1 MGGKHMKKI
10 KINAVIIAF
19 VTLCSTCLDVGAA
32 IETQFN
38 SVEAEFSV
46 SGTAEKSREA
56 VLTEI
61 QPFTDYNDAYVFLTP
76 EELASG
82 NTNAIMRTK
91 LSGQNGEVDLKIK
104 LTDISNGRYVYKVN
118 TYGFDKTGLL
128 IVLDDTVFTSSVS
141 TEINSGDVGHIK
153 QTLVGLTAIDDGNG
167 AQSKYDYISQC
178 IKNMKTTDGYTQDS
192 FVDAYMISE
201 GLYNVS
207 KGIMSFDDM
216 LSFYSLAIDAECSKE
231 FSEMDDKTKTAVETL
246 FKSNIPQKAFSR
258 EFSDNIF
265 AAKCYR
271 ADSTETLKTLITNY
285 AKQNGIS
292 LDKYNALSDIGKE
305 NVFIYMYNNQKML
318 ISASGVME
326 NFTAAVNRKQNTG
339 AIDGPTESYNNG
351 GNHGGGFSAPAD
363 PTYDPRPNNGLFADV
378 LGHWAE
384 NEIKSMIEKGI
395 INGYDD
401 GSFRPDGNIKRSEFV
416 KIICEAYGLNSTSD
430 SEFSD
435 VPSNAWYRAYVSSAT
450 AAGVIE
456 GDGEKFRP
464 EDNISR
470 QDVAVIIKRYL
481 DKLGVE
487 MDCSEVQYKDYN
499 DVSDYAQSA
508 ICALTNMGLM
518 NGSDGNIN
526 PKDAI
531 TRAEA
536 TVIMSRCLSLLK

>member
-1 MGGKHMKKI
+1 MKRM
-10 KINAVIIAF
+10 KINATVIAF
-19 VTLCSTCLDVGAA
+19 VTLCSTCPDVSSA
-32 IETQFN
+32 IDAQFN

-46 SGTAEKSREA
+46 SGMAEKSREA
-56 VLTEI
+56 VITEI
-61 QPFTDYNDAYVFLTP
+61 QPFSDYNDAYAFLTP
-76 EELASG
+76 DELASG
-82 NTNAIMRTK
+82 NANAIMRTK

-104 LTDISNGRYVYKVN
+104 LTDIASGRYVYKVN
-118 TYGFDKTGLL
+118 TYGYDKKGLL
-128 IVLDDTVFTSSVS
+128 IVLDNTVFTSSVS
-141 TEINSGDVGHIK
+141 TEINSDDVERIK
-153 QTLVGLTAIDDGNG
+153 RALVGLTVIDDGNG

-178 IKNMKTTDGYTQDS
+178 IKNMKTTAGYVQDS

-207 KGIMSFDDM
+207 ENIISFDDM
-216 LSFYSLAIDAECSKE
+216 LSFYSLAIDTECSKR
-231 FSEMDDKTKTAVETL
+231 FDEMDDGTKTAVETL
-246 FKSNIPQKAFSR
+246 FKSNIPQKEFSS

-265 AAKCYR
+265 AAECYS

-285 AKQNGIS
+285 AKENGIS

-305 NVFIYMYNNQKML
+305 NVFIYMYNNKKQL
-318 ISASGVME
+318 VSASQVIKNFNDAVSGSGGV
-326 NFTAAVNRKQNTG
+326 ADSSDR
-339 AIDGPTESYNNG
+339 YNG
-351 GNHGGGFSAPAD
+351 GGYSPSLGGGSESEAANNTQPAND
-363 PTYDPRPNNGLFADV
+363 TFKDV
-378 LGHWAE
+378 WGHWAE
-384 NEIKSMIEKGI
+384 TEIKSMTEKGI

-401 GSFRPDGNIKRSEFV
+401 GTFKPDGKIKRSEFV
-416 KIICEAYGLNSTSD
+416 KIICEAFGLNSTSD
-430 SEFSD
+430 NEFSD
-435 VPSNAWYRAYVSSAT
+435 VPDNSWYRDYVSSAE

-487 MDCSEVQYKDYN
+487 TDASAVEYNDYN

-536 TVIMSRCLSLLK
+536 TVIISRCLGLLQ